1 MLVSAQQANARIFS
15 QLSFDYLLVVFVLR
29 TATVFRGS
37 EGAIVNRDPES
48 KQKDHM
54 KQLCEMVVETSY
66 SDLPEEVL
74 QHASRSLLDTLA
86 VTIGGSAMDGI
97 SDVVDFV
104 REKGG
109 KAESLI
115 PVFGGKV
122 PASEAGLAIGP
133 MARAMDF
140 GDMNMVASH
149 CSEYI
154 LPSLLAA
161 LGLRGQVSGKEFLTA
176 YVLGQEVLIRVGTAI
191 QAIEDLS
198 RTGGVG
204 GHYIFGCVAAI
215 AKLLGFTSDEL
226 EEAQGIAFTMTQ
238 PHLGLIYRPPTLMIR
253 VHHGFVCQDAINA
266 CLLARRGITGP
277 RNAILSAQ
285 TGYLSYA
292 RWETDIDAATR
303 DLGIRWEATNI
314 MMKRYPCVASTQGA
328 IDALLK
334 QMEVHGFAAAD
345 ISWIEME
352 VDVDY
357 GAFIATKAGREMTWN
372 PKTVKE
378 CQFSSPYGLAV
389 AAHTGDLFLD
399 SYSQEMRERQDVR
412 DLMAKMSI
420 TERADLPKR
429 VVNLTT
435 KLVDGRQFSREQVFP
450 KGHQNNPLTNQDIV
464 EKFRRCAAYSVFPLS
479 SDVIDSVVESVFRL
493 EAVDDF
499 SSTIVSP
506 ITAA

>member
-1 MLVSAQQANARIFS
+1 MQPMNNSMSSDQ
-15 QLSFDYLLVVFVLR
+15 
-29 TATVFRGS
+29 T
-37 EGAIVNRDPES
+37 
-48 KQKDHM
+48 DHM
-54 KQLCEMVVETSY
+54 KQLCKMVTETSFE
-66 SDLPEEVL
+66 DLPDEVVH
-74 QHASRSLLDTLA
+74 HARRSLLDTLA

-97 SDVVDFV
+97 PDVIDFV

-109 KAESLI
+109 KPESLI
-115 PVFGGKV
+115 PVFGGRV

-161 LGLRGQVSGKEFLTA
+161 LGLREKVSGKEFLTA
-176 YVLGQEVLIRVGTAI
+176 YVLGQEVLIRVGTAM

-204 GHYIFGCVAAI
+204 GHYIFGCVAAV
-215 AKLLGFTSDEL
+215 AKLLGFTADEL
-226 EEAQGIAFTMTQ
+226 EEAEGIAFTMTQ

-277 RNAILSAQ
+277 RNGVLSAQ
-285 TGYLSYA
+285 TGYLSFA
-292 RWETDIDAATR
+292 RWETDIDASTR
-303 DLGIRWEATNI
+303 DLGTHWEATNI

-334 QMEVHGFAAAD
+334 QMEQHGFSADD
-345 ISWIEME
+345 ISGIELE
-352 VDVDY
+352 VDIDY

-389 AAHTGDLFLD
+389 AAYTGDLFLD
-399 SYSQEMRERQDVR
+399 SYAQEMRMRQDVR
-412 DLMAKMSI
+412 DLMARMSI
-420 TERADLPKR
+420 TENAGLPKR

-435 KLVDGRQFSREQVFP
+435 KLDDGRQFSQERVYP
-450 KGHQNNPLTNQDIV
+450 KGHQKNPLSDEDIV
-464 EKFRRCAAYSVFPLS
+464 EKFRKCAAHSAFPLS
-479 SDVIDSVVESVFRL
+479 RDVIDSVVGSVHRL
-493 EAVDDF
+493 ETIEDITNA
-499 SSTIVSP
+499 IVSP
-506 ITAA
+506 VTPQ

>member
-1 MLVSAQQANARIFS
+1 MQPMNNSMSSDQ
-15 QLSFDYLLVVFVLR
+15 
-29 TATVFRGS
+29 T
-37 EGAIVNRDPES
+37 
-48 KQKDHM
+48 DHM
-54 KQLCEMVVETSY
+54 KQLCKMVTETSY
-66 SDLPEEVL
+66 EDLPDEVVH
-74 QHASRSLLDTLA
+74 HARRSLLDTLA
-86 VTIGGSAMDGI
+86 VTIGGSSMDGI
-97 SDVVDFV
+97 PDVVDFV

-109 KAESLI
+109 KPESLI
-115 PVFGGKV
+115 PVFGGRV

-161 LGLRGQVSGKEFLTA
+161 LGLREKVSGKDFLTA
-176 YVLGQEVLIRVGTAI
+176 YVLGQEVLIRVGTAM

-215 AKLLGFTSDEL
+215 AKLLGFTADEL
-226 EEAQGIAFTMTQ
+226 EEAEGIAFTMTQ

-277 RNAILSAQ
+277 RNGLLSAQ
-285 TGYLSYA
+285 TGYLSFA
-292 RWETDIDAATR
+292 RWETDIDASTR
-303 DLGIRWEATNI
+303 DLGTHWEATNI

-334 QMEVHGFAAAD
+334 QMEQHGFSADD
-345 ISWIEME
+345 ISSIELE
-352 VDVDY
+352 VDIDY

-389 AAHTGDLFLD
+389 AAYTGDLFLD
-399 SYSQEMRERQDVR
+399 SYAQEMRMRQDVR
-412 DLMAKMSI
+412 DLMARMSI
-420 TERADLPKR
+420 TENAGLPKR

-435 KLVDGRQFSREQVFP
+435 THNDGRQFSQEQVYP
-450 KGHQNNPLTNQDIV
+450 KGHQKNPLTDQEIV
-464 EKFRRCAAYSVFPLS
+464 EKFRRCAAYSAFPLPP
-479 SDVIDSVVESVFRL
+479 DVIDSVVESIHRL
-493 EAVDDF
+493 ETIEDITNA
-499 SSTIVSP
+499 IVSP
-506 ITAA
+506 VTPQ